1 MRAMRPAADAAAAAE
16 AGAPLRLQ
24 AADGTLLAATAFEA
38 AGPDWI
44 VVGGATA
51 VPRGVYR
58 RFAQYAQARGVNVLT
73 LDYRGIGGSRPA
85 TLRGY
90 HPAMADWAC
99 QDLATAVAYAAA
111 RGPAYLVGHSF
122 GGHAIG
128 LLPSPQLLRAAYV
141 VAVGAGWHG
150 WMPWPERLKVQLMW
164 HGIGPLTTAML
175 GYTPLK
181 RLGVGE
187 DLPASI
193 YRQWKR
199 WCSFAHYFFDDPRSA
214 DLVRGWDAVTMS
226 IAAANAL
233 DDAWAM
239 PASREAFFQGVRHA
253 PVQRLD
259 IDPAA
264 DGLQGIGHMG
274 YFRPEVGAV
283 LWPRMLG
290 WLQQQGLRLN
300 D

>member
-1 MRAMRPAADAAAAAE
+1 MPSA
-16 AGAPLRLQ
+16 
-24 AADGTLLAATAFEA
+24 
-38 AGPDWI
+38 
-44 VVGGATA
+44 
-51 VPRGVYR
+51 
-58 RFAQYAQARGVNVLT
+58 
-73 LDYRGIGGSRPA
+73 S
-85 TLRGY
+85 
-90 HPAMADWAC
+90 C
-99 QDLATAVAYAAA
+99 
-111 RGPAYLVGHSF
+111 
-122 GGHAIG
+122 
-128 LLPSPQLLRAAYV
+128 PSPQLLRAAYV

>member
-1 MRAMRPAADAAAAAE
+1 MHPAADAAAAAA

-24 AADGTLLAATAFEA
+24 APDGTLLAATVFKA

-51 VPRGVYR
+51 VPRGFYR
-58 RFAQYAQARGVNVLT
+58 RFAQHAQARGVNVLT

-90 HPAMADWAC
+90 HPDMADWAR

-111 RGPAYLVGHSF
+111 RGPVYLAGHSF
-122 GGHAIG
+122 GGQAIG
-128 LLPSPQLLRAAYV
+128 LLPNPQLLRAAYV

-150 WMPWPERLKVQLMW
+150 WMPRPERIKVLLMW
-164 HGIGPLTTAML
+164 HGIGPLATAVL

-193 YRQWKR
+193 YRPRLRSDAHLAAGPPPLPRNRSRDARLHRARARPTRRTSCGWSSTTPSSPR
-199 WCSFAHYFFDDPRSA
+199 AWRAGPSTCWLPATSPWCRP
-214 DLVRGWDAVTMS
+214 T
-226 IAAANAL
+226 AAARSPTTA
-233 DDAWAM
+233 
-239 PASREAFFQGVRHA
+239 PARW
-253 PVQRLD
+253 
-259 IDPAA
+259 
-264 DGLQGIGHMG
+264 
-274 YFRPEVGAV
+274 
-283 LWPRMLG
+283 WPTR
-290 WLQQQGLRLN
+290 WWT
-300 D
+300 

>member
-1 MRAMRPAADAAAAAE
+1 MWSLRPTAVAEAAAP
-16 AGAPLRLQ
+16 AGTPLRLQ
-24 AADGTLLAATAFEA
+24 APDGTSLAATVFQA

-58 RFAQYAQARGVNVLT
+58 RFAQYAQARGVNTLT
-73 LDYRGIGGSRPA
+73 LDYRGVGGSRPA

-90 HPAMADWAC
+90 RPAMADWAR

-111 RGPAYLVGHSF
+111 RGPVYLVGHSF

-128 LLPSPQLLRAAYV
+128 LLPEPQLLRAAYV

-150 WMPWPERLKVQLMW
+150 WMPWPDRLRVQVLW
-164 HGIGPLTTAML
+164 HAIGPLTTAVL

-181 RLGVGE
+181 QLGVGE

-199 WCSFAHYFFDDPRSA
+199 WCSFPHYYFDDPRSA
-214 DLVRGWDAVTMS
+214 DLVRGFDAVTLPV
-226 IAAANAL
+226 AAANAL
-233 DDAWAM
+233 DDAWAT
-239 PASREAFFQGVRHA
+239 PASREAFFKGVRHA
-253 PVQRLD
+253 PVGRFD

-264 DGLQGIGHMG
+264 VGLQGIGHMG

-290 WLQQQGLRLN
+290 WLQQHGLRPS